1 MSRIGRVVL
10 SVSQRQ
16 FPSYL
21 CQYFVPYWPSCTI
34 CITKAV
40 SILFMWILCPVFAA
54 LYYLY
59 NKGSFHL
66 IYVTTLSRIGRVV
79 LSISQRQFPSYLCEY
94 FIPYWPSC
102 TICITKAVSIYL
114 CEYFVPYWPSCTICI
129 TKAVSILFMW
139 ILCPVLA
146 ELYYLYHKGSF
157 HLIYVNTLS
166 RIGRVVLS
174 VSQRQFPSIYV
185 NTLSRIGRVVLSV

>member
-1 MSRIGRVVL
+1 MYVKSRRNPEYQYWPHQSWPMREKKIRIGRLCPVLAELYYLYHKASFHLMYVNTLSRIGRVVL

-16 FPSYL
+16 FS
-21 CQYFVPYWPSCTI
+21 S
-34 CITKAV
+34 
-40 SILFMWILCPVFAA
+40 
-54 LYYLY
+54 
-59 NKGSFHL
+59 
-66 IYVTTLSRIGRVV
+66 
-79 LSISQRQFPSYLCEY
+79 
-94 FIPYWPSC
+94 
-102 TICITKAVSIYL
+102 YL

-157 HLIYVNTLS
+157 HLIYVTTLS

-174 VSQRQFPSIYV
+174 VSQRQFPSYLCDYFVPYWPSCTICITKAVSVLFMWILCPVLAELYYLYHKGSFHLIYV
-185 NTLSRIGRVVLSV
+185 TKM